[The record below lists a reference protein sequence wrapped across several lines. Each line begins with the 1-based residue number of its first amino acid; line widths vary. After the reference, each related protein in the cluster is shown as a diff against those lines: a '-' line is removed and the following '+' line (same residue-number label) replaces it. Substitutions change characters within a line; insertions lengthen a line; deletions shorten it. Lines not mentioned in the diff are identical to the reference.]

1 MVHSTTHHAHR
12 PDIVLATPGR
22 LIDLLRNALGTSL
35 DELEILVRVSI
46 AIVSRAIVSRARRLA
61 RRARNTGAHMHTHMS
76 YVLVR
81 VALPPR

>member
-35 DELEILVRVSI
+35 DELEILVCIYICIHMYWYASHC
-46 AIVSRAIVSRARRLA
+46 
-61 RRARNTGAHMHTHMS
+61 RRAE
-76 YVLVR
+76 
-81 VALPPR
+81 P

>member
-1 MVHSTTHHAHR
+1 MRPSAMAHSTTHHPHRPQHPHIPHR

-35 DELEILVRVSI
+35 DELEILVYI
-46 AIVSRAIVSRARRLA
+46 
-61 RRARNTGAHMHTHMS
+61 HTHI
-76 YVLVR
+76 YILVR